1 MLIPGALGEILVS
14 ARTTG
19 KLTILDRYGLKAAI
33 LDESLSEEEQ
43 RSIDRLLRAVV
54 KGRVAVDPL
63 PRTYNA
69 SNNASNGSNA
79 SQVHA
84 SQVADLTQKSP
95 VP

>member
-19 KLTILDRYGLKAAI
+19 KLTLLDRHGLKAAI

-54 KGRVAVDPL
+54 KGRIAVDPL
-63 PRTYNA
+63 TQSSPAAQDSVHTLE
-69 SNNASNGSNA
+69 SGSA
-79 SQVHA
+79 WMA
-84 SQVADLTQKSP
+84 
-95 VP
+95 